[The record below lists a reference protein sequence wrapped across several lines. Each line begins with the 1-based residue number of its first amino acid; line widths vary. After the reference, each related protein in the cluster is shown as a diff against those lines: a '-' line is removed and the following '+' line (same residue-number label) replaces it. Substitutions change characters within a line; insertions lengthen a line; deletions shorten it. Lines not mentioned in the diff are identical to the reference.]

1 MTMRERVRDWLWGE
15 EIRAIRGSSAQ
26 MERMAQGI
34 AQMLPRQAALV
45 EGVSRL
51 RVQVE
56 ILLERAQEIGYQ
68 AKLGKDVQ
76 AETLSELRGLRDRA
90 IAELGKLDAAQERL
104 SLLLEPVAERRRRV
118 AVAVPDWDQ
127 VQARNL
133 EEFVES
139 K

>member
-15 EIRAIRGSSAQ
+15 EIRAIRATAAQ
-26 MERMAQGI
+26 VERTAEGI
-34 AQMLPRQAALV
+34 AQMLLRQAALV

-68 AKLGKDVQ
+68 AKLGKDLQ
-76 AETLSELRGLRDRA
+76 AEALSELRSVRA
-90 IAELGKLDAAQERL
+90 RALEELGKLDAAQERL
-104 SLLLEPVAERRRRV
+104 CLLLEPVAERRRRA
-118 AVAVPDWDQ
+118 AVTVPDWDQ

-133 EEFVES
+133 EEFVEP

>member
-15 EIRAIRGSSAQ
+15 EIRAVRATSAQ
-26 MERMAQGI
+26 VERMAQGI
-34 AQMLPRQAALV
+34 SQMMPRQAALV

-56 ILLERAQEIGYQ
+56 ILLERVQEIGYQ

-76 AETLSELRGLRDRA
+76 AETLSEVRSLRDRA
-90 IAELGKLDAAQERL
+90 IEELVKLAAAQERL
-104 SLLLEPVAERRRRV
+104 CLLLEPVAERRRRA

-133 EEFVES
+133 EDFVES

>member
-15 EIRAIRGSSAQ
+15 EIRAIRASSAQ
-26 MERMAQGI
+26 VERMAQGI
-34 AQMLPRQAALV
+34 AQMMPRQAALV

-68 AKLGKDVQ
+68 AKLGKDLQ
-76 AETLSELRGLRDRA
+76 AEALSELRSVRA
-90 IAELGKLDAAQERL
+90 RALEELSKLDAAQERL
-104 SLLLEPVAERRRRV
+104 CLLLEPVAERRRRA
-118 AVAVPDWDQ
+118 AVTVPDWDQ
-127 VQARNL
+127 VQAMNL

>member
-15 EIRAIRGSSAQ
+15 EIRAIRANSAQ
-26 MERMAQGI
+26 VEKMAQGI
-34 AQMLPRQAALV
+34 AQMMPRQAALL

-56 ILLERAQEIGYQ
+56 ILLERVQEIGYQ

-76 AETLSELRGLRDRA
+76 AETLSEVRSLRDRA
-90 IAELGKLDAAQERL
+90 IEELVKLAAAQERL
-104 SLLLEPVAERRRRV
+104 CLLLEPVAERRRRA

-133 EEFVES
+133 EDFVES